1 MANQCILKEKNSLV
15 STFRFFLFFYFQLN
29 LEIKSTANL
38 QNCIL
43 VFILDNITAYLETL
57 L

>member
-15 STFRFFLFFYFQLN
+15 STFRFFFFFYFQLN

>member
-15 STFRFFLFFYFQLN
+15 STFRLFFYFYFQLN

-43 VFILDNITAYLETL
+43 VFILDSITAYLETL